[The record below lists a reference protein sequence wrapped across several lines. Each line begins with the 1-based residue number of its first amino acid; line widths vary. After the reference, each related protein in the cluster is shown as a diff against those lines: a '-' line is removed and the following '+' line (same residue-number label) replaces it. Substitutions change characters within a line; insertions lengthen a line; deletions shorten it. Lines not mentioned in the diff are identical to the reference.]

1 MDYYLVGGKLF
12 RKNRGGNA
20 QLIPQPDDHLPLIQ
34 YAHDDLGHKGVFATT
49 RNLLLR
55 FWWPH
60 LNDDVRWYTK
70 TCHECQRRQTEYFHI
85 PPTVP
90 EVPSLF
96 RKAHI
101 DTFLMPKAGSYRYVV
116 HARDALTSYPEGRA
130 TTSDSA
136 KVIADFIFQ
145 DILCRWG
152 GLEEIV
158 TDNGP
163 AYVAALDILALRYG
177 IHHIRISGYNS
188 RANGIVESKHFDV
201 REAIIKTCGGSASK
215 WREVLPQ
222 VFWAER
228 VTVRGSTGYSPYYMA
243 HGTHPLL
250 PFDILEATYLA
261 PAQDFGI
268 STEELVAT
276 RTRQLAKRPEDLE
289 RMRETVT
296 LSRRKN
302 LERFEKQHGSRIV
315 DFNFQ
320 PGALV
325 LVRNSRVEESLNRKT
340 KPRYLGPMVVV
351 RKTVGTSYVVR
362 ELDGSESRLRVAGF
376 RLIPYFP
383 RARAIAPVPET
394 PDVDDS
400 MDDPEDVR
408 YLASLSPDSRQY
420 ELASAPR
427 P

>member
-12 RKNRGGNA
+12 RKNHGGNA
-20 QLIPQPDDHLPLIQ
+20 QLIPQPDDRLPLIQ
-34 YAHDDLGHKGVFATT
+34 YAHNDLGHKGVFAMT

-70 TCHECQRRQTEYFHI
+70 TCHKCQRRQTEYFHI

-96 RKAHI
+96 CKAHI

-228 VTVRGSTGYSPYYMA
+228 VTV
-243 HGTHPLL
+243 
-250 PFDILEATYLA
+250 
-261 PAQDFGI
+261 
-268 STEELVAT
+268 
-276 RTRQLAKRPEDLE
+276 
-289 RMRETVT
+289 
-296 LSRRKN
+296 
-302 LERFEKQHGSRIV
+302 
-315 DFNFQ
+315 
-320 PGALV
+320 
-325 LVRNSRVEESLNRKT
+325 
-340 KPRYLGPMVVV
+340 
-351 RKTVGTSYVVR
+351 
-362 ELDGSESRLRVAGF
+362 
-376 RLIPYFP
+376 
-383 RARAIAPVPET
+383 
-394 PDVDDS
+394 
-400 MDDPEDVR
+400 
-408 YLASLSPDSRQY
+408 
-420 ELASAPR
+420 
-427 P
+427 